1 MKNGHSTILFAL
13 TRIFTRL
20 LLILTEAHDYVVL
33 GSWYWCVIFTHK
45 FFGFNWGQ
53 SYLATPQNFPKCFIF
68 FNTLHIFASDQ
79 IKEEGNKIFF
89 FLATFVT
96 KSNFWLCFCKFS
108 ATFGGITGN
117 FLRNVEKL
125 VESPSLSLVFG
136 TFKFRWS
143 GDKTRSYKSSFC
155 VRVSDPTKKKHSSKR
170 CVIILSHS
178 DTLNPYL
185 TTPKSFFFFSAFFGN
200 ICAFVSSVRCLH
212 NLFIFY
218 IEWEI

>member
-89 FLATFVT
+89 LSNFRHKKQFLTLFLQVF
-96 KSNFWLCFCKFS
+96 SNFWRNYWKLFEKWRE
-108 ATFGGITGN
+108 TGGKST
-117 FLRNVEKL
+117 
-125 VESPSLSLVFG
+125 PSLSLVFG

-143 GDKTRSYKSSFC
+143 GWQDSIIQVVILCTCFT
-155 VRVSDPTKKKHSSKR
+155 PTKKNIYQRGAWSFW
-170 CVIILSHS
+170 VILIL
-178 DTLNPYL
+178 
-185 TTPKSFFFFSAFFGN
+185 
-200 ICAFVSSVRCLH
+200 
-212 NLFIFY
+212 
-218 IEWEI
+218 